1 MKVERQSTLTT
12 VTIENV
18 QDHGAMPQ
26 QNHDAPSVEPR
37 AVAPRAGGRKLRV
50 FSGIQP
56 TGGIHLGRYLG
67 AVENWVR
74 LQETYD
80 AIYCIVDLHA
90 LTIDY
95 EPRRYQERIKGLAL
109 DLLATGIDPERCIMF
124 VQSRVHEHAELQW
137 LLSTVTPLGILE
149 RMTQYKDKAQLHEDN
164 INLGLLAYPVLQAAD
179 IMLYK
184 SEAVPVGEDQA
195 QHLELTRE
203 IAGKFNRRFGQIFP
217 EPQTMLTEAK
227 RLPGLDGLGKMSASK
242 GNVIDL
248 TDAPDD
254 VWAKV
259 RPAVTDPA
267 RKRRTDPGDPHKC
280 PIGLM
285 HYALSS
291 PQQQAYITQGC
302 TTAGIGCLDCK
313 KILTENVNTL
323 LAPIRERRAALE
335 AEPERVLAILDDGA
349 QRARQIASKT
359 LDEVKDVMGLR

>member
-1 MKVERQSTLTT
+1 MERQSTLTA
-12 VTIENV
+12 VAIESV
-18 QDHGAMPQ
+18 QDHGGVSREDGFEPV
-26 QNHDAPSVEPR
+26 VEPG
-37 AVAPRAGGRKLRV
+37 AVEPRAGGRKVRV

-74 LQETYD
+74 MQEAYD

-95 EPRRYQERIKGLAL
+95 DPRAYQAKINGLAL
-109 DLLATGIDPERCIMF
+109 DLLATGIDPERCILF

-137 LLSTVTPLGILE
+137 LLSTVTPLGALE
-149 RMTQYKDKAQLHEDN
+149 RMTQYKDKAQQHEDN

-184 SEAVPVGEDQA
+184 TEAVPVGEDQA
-195 QHLELTRE
+195 QHVELTRE
-203 IAGKFNRRFGQIFP
+203 ITGKFNRRFGEIFP
-217 EPQTMLTEAK
+217 EPQTILTKAR

-248 TDAPDD
+248 TDSPDE

-267 RKRRTDPGDPHKC
+267 RKRRTDPGDPNKC

-285 HYALSS
+285 HYAIST
-291 PQQQAYITQGC
+291 PEQQAYITWGC
-302 TTAGIGCLDCK
+302 TTAGIGCIDCK

-335 AEPERVLAILDDGA
+335 AEPRRVQAVLNDGA
-349 QRARQIASKT
+349 KRASQIARET
-359 LDEVKDVMGLR
+359 LDEVKDAMGLR